1 MIHGWRARSASLRRH
16 SSAADATRDAA
27 APASASGKSGT
38 APTSAALRS
47 PLLPPG
53 SVPSWQVAAVRAAA
67 VAAAVV
73 AFGAVAQWPMASSR
87 TWLFASNLIVVGG
100 FAAGSVLLSDEPRHA
115 RTRHALLIASIMWSI
130 AWVNV
135 WNSGPLPFIA
145 SLIGPAPAAIAIWG
159 LLQFPRPWRDRRA
172 AWAVL
177 ALILIMQVVSVATTL
192 TEGRPSGAWWPRV
205 DAPRTHTM
213 LVAVYN
219 NGGVVCAI
227 LLAGLFAFRTARLR
241 GHELRITIP
250 IGAAVVA
257 GGLATSLSDTAAA
270 AGDHGR
276 DLWTFYAWEDLLL
289 VCVPASFILSYV
301 LRRVCIEEL
310 SGRIDAYDTLPQ
322 ACGKLRRA
330 LRDPTLQ
337 ILVPGTSDG
346 QWVDADS
353 HRHPPPTADT
363 GRLLVPVLDEH
374 ETRVAVVSLHPSLA
388 RFSDL
393 LTATAQ
399 SLVLVLDNARL
410 VAQLRDELS
419 LAEQSRSRVDAAVA
433 AERRQIRHR
442 TGAGPLTL
450 ADAARG
456 HLDSAVAALTAAAQ
470 PIPDVLAAA
479 RATITHAA
487 DDIRRLSSG
496 AEPLALGNGLAEAI
510 PRVLAVHPTVRADVT
525 DLRADPEVEQVA
537 YFVVTAAV
545 GNAIKHAG
553 PDAAVSVTITSVG
566 GPRGQPTA
574 EDDRSPG
581 PAAETLAVEVRDN
594 GRGGADPSGHG
605 LTLMAERVS
614 SIGGNLHIT
623 SPAGIGTTVRAI
635 LPRRL

>member
-1 MIHGWRARSASLRRH
+1 M
-16 SSAADATRDAA
+16 
-27 APASASGKSGT
+27 PA
-38 APTSAALRS
+38 SAALRS
-47 PLLPPG
+47 SLLSPG

-73 AFGAVAQWPMASSR
+73 AFGAAAQWPIAGTR
-87 TWLFASNLIVVGG
+87 TWLFASNLIVAGG
-100 FAAGSVLLSDEPRHA
+100 FAAGSALLSDEPRHA
-115 RTRHALLIASIMWSI
+115 RTRRALLAASVMWSV
-130 AWVNV
+130 AWINV

-145 SLIGPAPAAIAIWG
+145 SLTGPAPAAIAIWG

-177 ALILIMQVVSVATTL
+177 ALIVIMQAFSTASAF
-192 TEGRPSGAWWPRV
+192 TEDHPSGSWWPRV
-205 DAPRTHTM
+205 DAPRTHAM
-213 LVAVYN
+213 LVVVYN
-219 NGGVVCAI
+219 DGGVVCAI

-241 GHELRITIP
+241 GHELRITVP
-250 IGAAVVA
+250 IGVAVVA
-257 GGLATSLSDTAAA
+257 GGLATSLSDTAVA

-276 DLWTFYAWEDLLL
+276 DLWAFYTWEDLLL

-322 ACGKLRRA
+322 ARSKLRRA

-337 ILVPGTSDG
+337 ILLPGTSGG
-346 QWVDADS
+346 QWVDADG
-353 HRHPPPTADT
+353 HRRPPPTEDA
-363 GRLLVPVLDEH
+363 GRLLVPALDEH
-374 ETRVAVVSLHPSLA
+374 QNSVAVVSLHPSLA
-388 RFSDL
+388 RFGDL

-419 LAEQSRSRVDAAVA
+419 LVEESRSRVEAAVA

-456 HLDSAVAALTAAAQ
+456 HLDSAVAALTATAQ
-470 PIPDVLAAA
+470 PIPDALVAA

-487 DDIRRLSSG
+487 DDIRLLSSG
-496 AEPLALGNGLAEAI
+496 AEPLGLGNGLADAI
-510 PRVLAVHPTVRADVT
+510 PRVLEVHPTVRADVI
-525 DLRADPEVEQVA
+525 DLRADPEAERVA

-553 PDAAVSVTITSVG
+553 PDAVVSVTVTSAD
-566 GPRGQPTA
+566 GPRGELAA
-574 EDDRSPG
+574 EDDRRQG
-581 PAAETLAVEVRDN
+581 PAAGFLAVEVRDN
-594 GRGGADPSGHG
+594 GRGGANSSGHG

-614 SIGGNLHIT
+614 SIGGHLHIT
-623 SPAGIGTTVRAI
+623 SPEGVGTTVHAI

>member
-1 MIHGWRARSASLRRH
+1 MIRAWRARAALRRYRG
-16 SSAADATRDAA
+16 AADATRDAA
-27 APASASGKSGT
+27 APTSACGKGGT
-38 APTSAALRS
+38 APASAALLS

-53 SVPSWQVAAVRAAA
+53 SVPSWRVAAVRAAA

-73 AFGAVAQWPMASSR
+73 AFGAVVQWPMVGPR

-115 RTRHALLIASIMWSI
+115 RTRHALLVASIIWSI

-159 LLQFPRPWRDRRA
+159 LLQFPRPWRHRSA
-172 AWAVL
+172 ARAVL
-177 ALILIMQVVSVATTL
+177 ALIVIMQIVSAAATF
-192 TEGRPSGAWWPRV
+192 TEDHPSGAWWPRV

-219 NGGVVCAI
+219 DGGVICAI

-241 GHELRITIP
+241 GHELRITVP
-250 IGAAVVA
+250 IGVAVVA
-257 GGLATSLSDTAAA
+257 GGLATALSDTAAA

-322 ACGKLRRA
+322 ARGKLRRP

-337 ILVPGTSDG
+337 ILVPGTSG
-346 QWVDADS
+346 QWVDADG
-353 HRHPPPTADT
+353 HRCPSPTEDA

-374 ETRVAVVSLHPSLA
+374 ENRVAVVSVHPTLA
-388 RFSDL
+388 RFGDL

-410 VAQLRDELS
+410 LAQLRDELS
-419 LAEQSRSRVDAAVA
+419 LVEQSRSRVEAAVA

-450 ADAARG
+450 IEAASG
-456 HLDSAVAALTAAAQ
+456 HLDSAVAALTVAAQ
-470 PIPDVLAAA
+470 PIPDALTAA
-479 RATITHAA
+479 RATITRAA
-487 DDIRRLSSG
+487 DDIRLLSSG
-496 AEPLALGNGLAEAI
+496 AEPLGLGNGLADAI
-510 PRVLAVHPTVRADVT
+510 RRVLEVHPTVRADVI

-545 GNAIKHAG
+545 GNAIKYAG
-553 PDAAVSVTITSVG
+553 PYAAVSVTITSADS
-566 GPRGQPTA
+566 PRGEPTA
-574 EDDRSPG
+574 DEDRRQG
-581 PAAETLAVEVRDN
+581 PAAEFLAVEIRDN
-594 GRGGADPSGHG
+594 GPGGANSSGHG

-614 SIGGNLHIT
+614 SIGGDLHIA
-623 SPAGIGTTVRAI
+623 SPVGKGTTVRAI